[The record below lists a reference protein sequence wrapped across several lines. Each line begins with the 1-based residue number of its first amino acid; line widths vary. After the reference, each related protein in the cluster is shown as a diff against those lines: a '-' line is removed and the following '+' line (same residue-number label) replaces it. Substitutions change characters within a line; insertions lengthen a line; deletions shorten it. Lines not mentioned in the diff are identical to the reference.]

1 MGHPWCRGVVL
12 AASLLSPSLLSV
24 QAQAPASSSVP
35 AAAAR
40 PAPGSPAAG
49 PDGGLPLQPA
59 RWAKFTTSKV
69 TWMSLD
75 VSPDGQS
82 IVFDMLGDLYTLPI
96 TGGKATRLTSGLA
109 HDFGPRFSPDGKR
122 VAFVSDRSGDD
133 NVWIMSLDGKDTV
146 QLTKG
151 IGSFFISP
159 TWTPDGKYIAVSR
172 EAPLQ
177 GLAKIWLY
185 NVRGG
190 TGLKL
195 VDGPGGT
202 RMMGPAFGSD
212 DRYVWYETRSGSW
225 EYNAILP
232 QYQLEV
238 YDRNA
243 GTRTRMTNQFG
254 SAFRPAL
261 SRDGKWLAFGARQ
274 DAHTGLRLRELATG
288 EEHWLAYPIQ
298 RDDQESIAN
307 MDVLPGYAF
316 TPDSKAIVIS
326 YGGEIWRVPID
337 GTAATKIPLTIDAE
351 VAVGPEVKFEYP
363 VPDSLSFTVKQ
374 IRDPVPSPDGKR
386 VAFTA
391 LDRLYV
397 ADLPNGVP
405 HRVTNSESGEYSP
418 TWSPDGLSL
427 AYVAWND
434 SIGHIMKVR
443 AAGGVPV
450 RLTRV
455 SAYYQQLAW
464 APDGNRIVAIRA
476 SDRDLRE
483 TVDPFV
489 GDGLA
494 AEFVW
499 VPAAGGDVT
508 VIGPTNDR
516 AKPHF
521 TSDTGRIFSYGFVAA
536 QGNQPATV
544 ALVSTRWDNTD
555 LKEHLRVTWRL
566 PFLSG
571 DWTASRTDDL
581 LMPRVYSGQQPA
593 EDAIPTTSADLVM
606 MAPKGDQAL
615 AQIGNDVYVITV
627 PRTGGAV
634 PTVMVTKPDSAA
646 MPVRKLTDI
655 GGEFAT
661 WGADGRTLHWGI
673 GNAFVTYRL
682 DRAEAVD
689 DSLRRA
695 GADSTARAR
704 AAYRAEEHRFAV
716 SAQRDIPRGT
726 VVLRGARV
734 ITMHNRDVVENAD
747 VVIKDNRIVSVGA
760 QGAAPAGAR
769 VIDVTGKTIVPGFV
783 DVHAHMWPLWGLHWT
798 RPWMYQAML
807 AYGVTTTRDPQT
819 STTDVL
825 TYGDRVEA
833 GQMPGPRV
841 YSTGPGVFW
850 TEGIS
855 SLEHAH
861 DVLRRYSD
869 YYDTKTFKMYMSGN
883 RRQREWLIMAARDLK
898 LMPTTEG
905 GLDYRLNMTHA
916 MDGYPGVEHT
926 MPITPVFEDVVQLFK
941 TSGTTNTPTL
951 LVSYGGPWAEN
962 YYYTHENVVGDAKL
976 RHFTPE
982 AELDPKARR
991 RNPGPGPGGWFA
1003 DSEYAFRQHA
1013 IFTKNLVEAGG
1024 HAGIGGHGQLQG
1036 LGYHWELWSVASGG
1050 MSNFDALKTATLL
1063 GAQAIGLGGD
1073 LGSLEAGKLADLVVL
1088 DANPLDNIRNS
1099 NTIHYVMKNGR
1110 LYDGNTLDE
1119 VWPRQLPAPD
1129 EYWRHTAPPSG
1140 IAGIKGGGQ

>member
-1 MGHPWCRGVVL
+1 MDYPRRRELAL
-12 AASLLSPSLLSV
+12 AATLLVIALSPLG
-24 QAQAPASSSVP
+24 AQAL
-35 AAAAR
+35 
-40 PAPGSPAAG
+40 APRGSAAAG

-59 RWAKFTTSKV
+59 RWARFTTSKV

-96 TGGKATRLTSGLA
+96 AGGKATRLTSGLP

-133 NVWIMSLDGKDTV
+133 NVWIMSLDGKETV

-151 IGSFFISP
+151 IGSVFISP
-159 TWTPDGKYIAVSR
+159 TWSPDGKYIAVSR

-195 VDGPGGT
+195 VDGPAGT

-212 DRYVWYETRSGSW
+212 DRYIWYETRNGSW

-288 EEHWLAYPIQ
+288 EERWLAYPIQ

-307 MDVLPGYAF
+307 MDVLPVYAF
-316 TPDSKAIVIS
+316 TPDSRAIVIS
-326 YGGEIWRVPID
+326 YGGEIWRVPVD

-363 VPDSLSFTVKQ
+363 VSDSLSFTVKQ

-397 ADLPNGVP
+397 ADLPGGVP
-405 HRVTNSESGEYSP
+405 RRVTNQETGEYSP

-443 AAGGVPV
+443 AAGGAPV

-464 APDGNRIVAIRA
+464 APDGKRIVAVRA

-483 TVDPFV
+483 AIDPFV

-499 VPAAGGDVT
+499 VPAEGGDVT
-508 VIGPTNDR
+508 VIGPTNGR

-521 TSDTGRIFSYGFVAA
+521 TADTGRIFSYGFVAA
-536 QGNQPATV
+536 QGTQPATV

-566 PFLSG
+566 PFTSG
-571 DWTASRTDDL
+571 DWTASKTSDM

-593 EDAIPTTSADLVM
+593 EDVIPTTSADLVM

-646 MPVRKLTDI
+646 MPVRKLSDI
-655 GGEFAT
+655 GGEFAS

-682 DRAEAVD
+682 DRAETVD
-689 DSLRRA
+689 DSLRGA
-695 GADSTARAR
+695 GADSAARAR
-704 AAYRAEEHRFAV
+704 AAYRAEEHRFTI

-747 VVIKDNRIVSVGA
+747 VVIRDNRIVSVGA
-760 QGAAPAGAR
+760 QGAVPAGAR

-783 DVHAHMWPLWGLHWT
+783 DVHAHIWPLWGLHWT

-916 MDGYPGVEHT
+916 MDGYSGVEHT

-1013 IFTKNLVEAGG
+1013 VFTKNLVEAGG

-1063 GAQAIGLGGD
+1063 GAEAIGLGRD

-1129 EYWRHTAPPSG
+1129 EYWRHTAPPAG
-1140 IAGIKGGGQ
+1140 IAGIHGGGQ

>member
-1 MGHPWCRGVVL
+1 MTGPFRRGWLFFAGACIAL
-12 AASLLSPSLLSV
+12 AN
-24 QAQAPASSSVP
+24 P
-35 AAAAR
+35 AAAQL
-40 PAPGSPAAG
+40 PAVTPPANGRAPLPG

-59 RWAKFTTSKV
+59 RTAKFTTSKV

-75 VSPDGQS
+75 VSPDGRT
-82 IVFDMLGDLYTLPI
+82 IVFDMLGDLYTLPM
-96 TGGKATRLTSGLA
+96 TGGKATKLTSGMA

-122 VAFVSDRSGDD
+122 VVFVSDRSGDD
-133 NVWIMSLDGKDTV
+133 NVWIVSIDGRDSV

-151 IGSFFISP
+151 IGSEYISP
-159 TWTPDGKYIAVSR
+159 TWSNDGQYIAVGR
-172 EAPLQ
+172 AAPLQ

-195 VDGPGGT
+195 ADGPPGL
-202 RMMGPAFGSD
+202 RMMGPAFGKD
-212 DRYVWYETRSGSW
+212 DRYVWYETRASSW

-238 YDRNA
+238 YDRNT
-243 GTRTRMTNQFG
+243 GTRTQMSDQFG

-261 SRDGKWLAFGARQ
+261 SRDGKWLAFGARY
-274 DAHTGLRLRELATG
+274 DTATGLKLRELDTG
-288 EEHWLAYPIQ
+288 EERWLAYPIQ

-316 TPDSKAIVIS
+316 TPDSRAIVIS
-326 YGGEIWRVPID
+326 YGGEIWRVPVD
-337 GTAATKIPLTIDAE
+337 GTAPTKIPLSIDAE
-351 VAVGPEVKFEYP
+351 VAVGPEVHFDYP
-363 VPDSLSFTVKQ
+363 VSDAPTFTVKQ
-374 IRDPVPSPDGKR
+374 IRDAVTSPDGKR

-397 ADLPNGVP
+397 ADLPSGTP
-405 HRVTNSESGEYSP
+405 RRVTTQESGGEYGP

-427 AYVAWND
+427 AYTMWND
-434 SIGHIMKVR
+434 TIGHIMKVS

-455 SAYYQQLAW
+455 SAYYQQAAW
-464 APDGNRIVAIRA
+464 APDGRRIVAIRA

-483 TVDPFV
+483 AIDPFV
-489 GDGLA
+489 GDGLG

-508 VIGPTNDR
+508 VIGATGGR
-516 AKPHF
+516 SKPHF
-521 TSDTGRIFSYGFVAA
+521 TSDTSRIYSYGSAPA
-536 QGNQPATV
+536 TGNQPATV

-555 LKEHLRVTWRL
+555 LKQHLRVTRRV
-566 PFLSG
+566 PITSG
-571 DWTASRTDDL
+571 AWTASRTSDM
-581 LMPRVYSGQQPA
+581 LMPRDYSREAAPA
-593 EDAIPTTSADLVM
+593 EDAIPTNSADLVM
-606 MAPKGDQAL
+606 MAPRGDLAL
-615 AQIGNDVYVITV
+615 AQLGNDVYVITV
-627 PRTGGAV
+627 PRTGGPV
-634 PTVMVTKPDSAA
+634 PTVMVSKPDSAQ

-655 GGEFAT
+655 GGEFAS
-661 WGADGRTLHWGI
+661 WGPDGRTVHWSI
-673 GNAFVTYRL
+673 GNAFASYRL
-682 DRAEAVD
+682 DRADALD
-689 DSLRRA
+689 DSLRIA

-704 AAYRAEEHRFAV
+704 VAYRADEARFQV
-716 SAQRDIPRGT
+716 TAQRDIPRGT

-734 ITMHNRDVVENAD
+734 ITMRDREVIENAD
-747 VVIKDNRIVSVGA
+747 VVIRDNRIVSVGA
-760 QGAAPAGAR
+760 QGAVPTGAR
-769 VIDVTGKTIVPGFV
+769 IIDVTGKTIIPGFV
-783 DVHAHMWPLWGLHWT
+783 DTHAHMWPLWGVHWT
-798 RPWMYQAML
+798 RPWMYQAVL

-850 TEGIS
+850 EEGIA
-855 SLEHAH
+855 SLDQARN
-861 DVLRRYSD
+861 VLRRYSD

-883 RRQREWLIMAARDLK
+883 RRRREWLIMAARDLK

-916 MDGYPGVEHT
+916 MDGYSGVEHT
-926 MPITPVFEDVVQLFK
+926 MPIAPVYNDVIELFK
-941 TSGTTNTPTL
+941 ASGTTNTPTL
-951 LVSYGGPWAEN
+951 LVSYGAPWAEN

-976 RHFTPE
+976 HFFTPS

-991 RNPGPGPGGWFA
+991 RNPGPGPGGWFRE
-1003 DSEYAFRQHA
+1003 DEYGFKRHA
-1013 IFTKNLVEAGG
+1013 QFTRDLVAAGG
-1024 HAGIGGHGQLQG
+1024 HAGIGSHGQLQG

-1050 MSNFDALKTATLL
+1050 MSNFDALKTATIL
-1063 GAQAIGLGGD
+1063 GAQALGLNKD

-1099 NTIHYVMKNGR
+1099 NTVRYVMKNGR
-1110 LYDGNTLDE
+1110 MYDGNTLGE
-1119 VWPRQLPAPD
+1119 VWPRVLPAPD
-1129 EYWRHTAPPSG
+1129 EYWRHTAPP
-1140 IAGIKGGGQ
+1140 AGLPGVRGGAQ

>member
-1 MGHPWCRGVVL
+1 MPRHWRRGCL
-12 AASLLSPSLLSV
+12 FAALCLSLVPHLV
-24 QAQAPASSSVP
+24 RAQSVP
-35 AAAAR
+35 VNPVA
-40 PAPGSPAAG
+40 SPLTG
-49 PDGGLPLQPA
+49 PDAGLPLQPG
-59 RWAKFTTSKV
+59 RTAKFTTSKV

-96 TGGKATRLTSGLA
+96 TGGTATRLTSGLP

-133 NVWIMSLDGKDTV
+133 NVWIMSLDGRDTV
-146 QLTKG
+146 QLTHG
-151 IGSFFISP
+151 INSVYISP
-159 TWTPDGKYIAVSR
+159 AWSNDGRYIAVSR
-172 EAPLQ
+172 EAPTQ

-195 VDGPGGT
+195 ADGPPGL
-202 RMMGPAFGSD
+202 RMMGPAFGKD
-212 DRYVWYETRSGSW
+212 DRYVWYETRNGSW
-225 EYNAILP
+225 EYNAIMP

-238 YDRNA
+238 YDRNS
-243 GTRTRMTNQFG
+243 GTRTRMTDQFG

-274 DAHTGLRLRELATG
+274 DAETGLKLREIATG
-288 EEHWLAYPIQ
+288 EERWLAYPIQ

-316 TPDSKAIVIS
+316 TPDSRAIVIS
-326 YGGEIWRVPID
+326 YGGEIWRVPVD
-337 GTAATKIPLTIDAE
+337 GTPATKIPLTINAE

-363 VPDSLSFTVKQ
+363 ISDAATFNVKQ
-374 IRDPVPSPDGKR
+374 IRDAVPSPDGKR

-397 ADLPNGVP
+397 ADLPNGAP
-405 HRVTNSESGEYSP
+405 RRVSNDDGGEYGP

-434 SIGHIMKVR
+434 SVGHIMKVR

-464 APDGNRIVAIRA
+464 SPDAKRIVAIRA
-476 SDRDLRE
+476 SDRDLRDAI
-483 TVDPFV
+483 DPFV
-489 GDGLA
+489 GDGLG

-499 VPAAGGDVT
+499 VPAEGGAVT
-508 VIGPTNDR
+508 VIGPTNGR
-516 AKPHF
+516 VRPHF
-521 TSDTGRIFSYGFVAA
+521 TSDPDRIYSYGFIAA
-536 QGNQPATV
+536 SGNQPAAV
-544 ALVSTRWDNTD
+544 ALASMRWDNTD
-555 LKEHLRVTWRL
+555 IQQHLRVTARL
-566 PFLSG
+566 PFTSG
-571 DWTASRTDDL
+571 DWTASKTSDL
-581 LMPRVYSGQQPA
+581 LMPRDYSRDPLK
-593 EDAIPTTSADLVM
+593 EDVIPTASADLVM
-606 MAPKGDQAL
+606 MAPKGDLAM

-627 PRTGGAV
+627 PRTGGPV
-634 PTVMVTKPDSAA
+634 PTVMVSKPDSAQ

-661 WGADGRTLHWGI
+661 WGADGRTVHWSL
-673 GNAFVTYRL
+673 GNAFATYRL
-682 DRAEAVD
+682 DRAETVD

-695 GADSTARAR
+695 GTDSTGRERAR
-704 AAYRAEEHRFAV
+704 YRAEENRFTIT
-716 SAQRDIPRGT
+716 AQRDIPRGT

-734 ITMHNRDVVENAD
+734 VTMRDREIVENAD
-747 VVIKDNRIVSVGA
+747 VVIKDNRIVSVGPRA
-760 QGAAPAGAR
+760 DAPAGAR
-769 VIDVTGKTIVPGFV
+769 VIDVAGKTIIPGFV
-783 DVHAHMWPLWGLHWT
+783 DVHSHMWPLWGLHWS
-798 RPWMYQAML
+798 RPWMYEANL
-807 AYGVTTTRDPQT
+807 AYGITTTRDPQT

-825 TYGDRVEA
+825 TYADRVEA
-833 GQMPGPRV
+833 GQMAGPRV

-850 TEGIS
+850 NEGIH

-926 MPITPVFEDVVQLFK
+926 MPITPAFNDVVELFK
-941 TSGTTNTPTL
+941 ASGTTNTPTL
-951 LVSYGGPWAEN
+951 LVSYGAPWAEN

-1003 DSEYAFRQHA
+1003 DSEYAFKRHA
-1013 IFTKNLVEAGG
+1013 VFTKDLVAGG
-1024 HAGIGGHGQLQG
+1024 GSAGIGGHGQLQG
-1036 LGYHWELWSVASGG
+1036 LGYHWELWSVQSGG
-1050 MSNFDALKTATLL
+1050 MSTFDALRTATIL
-1063 GAQAIGLGGD
+1063 GARAIGLGRD
-1073 LGSLEAGKLADLVVL
+1073 LGSLEAGKLADLIVL
-1088 DANPLDNIRNS
+1088 DANPLDNIRNT
-1099 NTIHYVMKNGR
+1099 NTIRYVMKNGR

-1119 VWPRQLPAPD
+1119 LWPRQLPAQD

-1140 IAGIKGGGQ
+1140 IAGIKGGGK